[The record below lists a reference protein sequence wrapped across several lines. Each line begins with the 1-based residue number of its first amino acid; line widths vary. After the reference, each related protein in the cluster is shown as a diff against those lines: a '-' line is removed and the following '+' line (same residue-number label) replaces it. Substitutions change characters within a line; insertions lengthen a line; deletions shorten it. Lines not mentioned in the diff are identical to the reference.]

1 MRLFLMT
8 IFAGA
13 LSLAGGLSLVYVATH
28 WLPRFDDAA
37 SVGMGEVFGILGT
50 IFYTVLTMLVL
61 GITAWRA
68 GSEQALKIAMLAL
81 LAPIALIFLVGMTQ
95 GGMRLNL
102 AREFQGLLQFNIPL
116 ALTVFIQW
124 YLLRRTLR
132 QSR

>member
-13 LSLAGGLSLVYVATH
+13 LSLAAGLSLVYVATH

-68 GSEQALKIAMLAL
+68 GSERALKIAMLVL
-81 LAPIALIFLVGMTQ
+81 LAPIALILLVGMTQ
-95 GGMRLNL
+95 GGMRVNL
-102 AREFQGLLQFNIPL
+102 
-116 ALTVFIQW
+116 
-124 YLLRRTLR
+124 
-132 QSR
+132 